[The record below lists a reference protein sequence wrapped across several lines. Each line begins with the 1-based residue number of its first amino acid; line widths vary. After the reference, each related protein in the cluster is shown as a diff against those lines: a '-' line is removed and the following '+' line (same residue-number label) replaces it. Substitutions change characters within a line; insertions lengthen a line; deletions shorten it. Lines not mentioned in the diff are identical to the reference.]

1 MIYQANRNP
10 HLSAVPDN
18 PENKGLPDRGISLL
32 VVDDETNFRKGILRL
47 LRVSDTEH
55 HYQLYEAGSAQ
66 EAMQM
71 LNDYPVDC
79 VLLDYQMPGTNGLL
93 CLETL
98 LKEHEHLAVIMITGR
113 GDEGT
118 AVSAMK
124 HGAAD
129 YLVKGDITDLG
140 PGQIIIGREL
150 ARYFGY
156 DLGDELTLIA
166 PGSGLSGSGWRYPFR
181 VAGIFDTGMVD
192 YDMNLVL
199 MNLDQAQQLFHLSE
213 EQVSGIGVRLRDPQ
227 QAKAVQKEIYRTMG
241 YSYQVKTWIDI
252 NRNLFEALFLEKWG
266 LFIILT
272 LIVLVAS
279 FNIISTLIVTVS
291 SKIHDIGILKSVG
304 APASAIRKIF
314 TNMGLY
320 IGSLGTLLGLC
331 GGITV
336 SYVLKTYIKVPE
348 EIYSIEHVP
357 VELQLSDILIILTA
371 AMLISY
377 LASIYP
383 SAKAAQMQ
391 PVDALRYE

>member
-1 MIYQANRNP
+1 MNYQSWISYRYLTRRKGGFLSFLTFVSIAGVALGVMSLIVVTGVMTGFGNNLREKIIGTSP
-10 HLSAVPDN
+10 HIAVEKEAGIRDFSAVQ
-18 PENKGLPDRGISLL
+18 K
-32 VVDDETNFRKGILRL
+32 
-47 LRVSDTEH
+47 
-55 HYQLYEAGSAQ
+55 QLA
-66 EAMQM
+66 
-71 LNDYPVDC
+71 
-79 VLLDYQMPGTNGLL
+79 
-93 CLETL
+93 
-98 LKEHEHLAVIMITGR
+98 
-113 GDEGT
+113 
-118 AVSAMK
+118 AVSGVVGTSPYIQGNVFLEMEGRSVGLIVRGLDPSTEARVTRVQ
-124 HGAAD
+124 D
-129 YLVKGDITDLG
+129 YLTKGDIADLG

-181 VAGIFDTGMVD
+181 VVGIFDTGMVD

-199 MNLDQAQQLFHLSE
+199 MSLDQAQQLFYFSPD
-213 EQVSGIGVRLRDPQ
+213 QVSGIGVRLQDPQ
-227 QAKAVQKEIYRTMG
+227 KAKAVQKEIYRTLG

-272 LIVLVAS
+272 LMVLIAS

-304 APASAIRKIF
+304 APTSAIRKIF

-320 IGSLGTLLGLC
+320 IGSLGTLLGLG
-331 GGITV
+331 GGIAV
-336 SYVLKTYIKVPE
+336 SYILKTYIKVPE
-348 EIYSIEHVP
+348 EIYSIDHVP
-357 VELQLSDILIILTA
+357 VELQLTDILIILTA